1 MNNLFT
7 SLLIKK
13 NSMNKIILLIGVLS
27 IYSCKK
33 EKIKVTLP
41 IVETQAVTEVL
52 DQSAKS
58 GGKITSNGGGNII
71 AKGVVW
77 SKSPNPTVALQTKSI
92 DGTGSNLYTSELVN
106 LEKNTTY
113 YLKAYATNS
122 AGTAYGNEIT
132 FTTLNVDLTN
142 GLAGYYPFTGN
153 AIDSSGNNINGI
165 VTGAQLTSDRKGRTN
180 CAFSFNGTNQYIT
193 IPDNNSIND
202 FTTQLSI
209 SIWLNYNGFPGTN
222 TSSQVIGKWGIGGV
236 NNAAYG
242 IGLFSET
249 STTATLRASVHKAG
263 VNSGVSTAPTTIST
277 NTWYHFVFTFNN
289 GTLKVYINGDLV
301 KSYDGPINSTQNSN
315 YNIDLGREAYGN
327 YVYYKGILDDVYLYN
342 RELNIAEIKSLYR
355 K

>member
-1 MNNLFT
+1 MSRL
-7 SLLIKK
+7 
-13 NSMNKIILLIGVLS
+13 ILLIGFLS

-41 IVETQAVTEVL
+41 IVETQSVTEVL

-58 GGKITSNGGGNII
+58 GGKIINNGGGNITS
-71 AKGVVW
+71 KGVVW
-77 SKSPNPTVALQTKSI
+77 SKSPNPSADLQTKSI
-92 DGTGSNLYTSELVN
+92 DGAGSEAYTSELIN

-113 YLKAYATNS
+113 YIKAYATNV

-132 FTTLNVDLTN
+132 FTTLNVDLAN

-153 AIDSSGNNINGI
+153 AIDSSGNNVNGI
-165 VTGAQLTSDRKGRTN
+165 VTGAQLTSDRKGRAN
-180 CAFSFNGTNQYIT
+180 NAYSFNGTNQYIT
-193 IPDNNSIND
+193 IPDNNSVND

-209 SIWLNYNGFPGTN
+209 SIWINYNGFPGTN
-222 TSSQVIGKWGIGGV
+222 TNSQIIGKWGIGGV

-249 STTATLRASVHKAG
+249 ATTATLRSTVHKAG

-277 NTWYHFVFTFNN
+277 NTWNHFVFTFKD
-289 GTLKVYINGDLV
+289 GTLKIYMNGDLL
-301 KSYDGPINSTQNSN
+301 KSITGPINSTQNSN
-315 YNIDLGREAYGN
+315 YSIDLGREAYGN
-327 YVYYKGILDDVYLYN
+327 YVYYKGSLDDVYLYN
-342 RELNIAEIKSLYR
+342 RELNIAEVKNLYR

>member
-1 MNNLFT
+1 MYR
-7 SLLIKK
+7 LL
-13 NSMNKIILLIGVLS
+13 LLSVLLS
-27 IYSCKK
+27 VYSCKK
-33 EKIKVTLP
+33 DKIKITSP
-41 IVETQAVTEVL
+41 TVETQAVVEIL
-52 DQSAKS
+52 DQTAKS
-58 GGKITSNGGGNII
+58 GGKIINDGGGAIT
-71 AKGVVW
+71 AKGLVW
-77 SKSPNPTVALQTKSI
+77 SKSPNPTISLQTRSTN
-92 DGTGSNLYTSELVN
+92 GTGVDVYTGELIN

-113 YLKAYATNS
+113 YVRAYATNA
-122 AGTAYGNEIT
+122 AGTGYGNEIT
-132 FTTLNVDLTN
+132 FTTLNVDLSN

-153 AIDSSGNNINGI
+153 ANDSSGNNVNGI
-165 VTGAQLTSDRKGRTN
+165 VTGAQLTADRKGSTN
-180 CAFSFNGTNQYIT
+180 CAYSFNGTNQYIT
-193 IPDNNSIND
+193 IPDNNSVND

-242 IGLFSET
+242 IGLFSEN

-289 GTLKVYINGDLV
+289 GTLKVYLNGDLV
-301 KSYDGPINSTQNSN
+301 KSFAGPINSTQNSN

-327 YVYYKGILDDVYLYN
+327 YVYYKGSLDDVYLYN
-342 RELNIAEIKSLYR
+342 RELNIAEVKNLYR

>member
-1 MNNLFT
+1 MLEGKPSMKNIII
-7 SLLIKK
+7 SLL
-13 NSMNKIILLIGVLS
+13 LIS

-33 EKIKVTLP
+33 DKIKVTLP
-41 IVETQAVTEVL
+41 TIETQAVVEIL
-52 DQSAKS
+52 DETAKS
-58 GGKITSNGGGNII
+58 GGKIISNGGGTIT
-71 AKGVVW
+71 AKGLVW
-77 SKSPNPTVALQTKSI
+77 SKSQNPTINLQTKSLN
-92 DGTGSNLYTSELVN
+92 GTGSDAYSSELSN

-113 YLKAYATNS
+113 YIKAYATNA

-153 AIDSSGNNINGI
+153 AIDSSGNNVNGI

-180 CAFSFNGTNQYIT
+180 CAYSFNGTNQYIT
-193 IPDNNSIND
+193 IPDNNSVND

-209 SIWLNYNGFPGTN
+209 SIWINYNGFPGTN
-222 TSSQVIGKWGIGGV
+222 TNSQIIGKWGIGGV

-249 STTATLRASVHKAG
+249 TTTATLRSTVHKAG

-277 NTWYHFVFTFNN
+277 NTWNHFVFTFKD
-289 GTLKVYINGDLV
+289 GTLKIYMNGDLL
-301 KSYDGPINSTQNSN
+301 KSITGPINSTQNSN

-327 YVYYKGILDDVYLYN
+327 YIYYKGSLDDVYLYN
-342 RELNIAEIKSLYR
+342 RELNIAEVKNLYR